1 MLCKNQ
7 ISFYYGKS
15 FSQQCRCSNSVIC
28 VSVLKVTS
36 TIVFCRFT
44 NFHNGGGMHGLF
56 KCICRSG
63 AIPEKALRI
72 WGGAMQ
78 VYHHNQ

>member
-1 MLCKNQ
+1 MSCKNQ

-36 TIVFCRFT
+36 TIVFVGLRTFT
-44 NFHNGGGMHGLF
+44 MGGGMHGLF
-56 KCICRSG
+56 KSICRSG
-63 AIPEKALRI
+63 ANPEKVLRI
-72 WGGAMQ
+72 RGEAMQ

>member
-1 MLCKNQ
+1 MSFKNQ
-7 ISFYYGKS
+7 VSFYYGKS
-15 FSQQCRCSNSVIC
+15 FSQQCKRSNPC

-36 TIVFCRFT
+36 TIVFVGLRTFT
-44 NFHNGGGMHGLF
+44 MGGGMHGLF

-63 AIPEKALRI
+63 ANPEKVLRI
-72 WGGAMQ
+72 CGGAVQ